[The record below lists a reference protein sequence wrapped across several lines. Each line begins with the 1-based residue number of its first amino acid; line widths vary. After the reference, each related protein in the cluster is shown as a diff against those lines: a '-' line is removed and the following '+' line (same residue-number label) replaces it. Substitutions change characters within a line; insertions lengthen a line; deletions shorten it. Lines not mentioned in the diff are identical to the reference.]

1 MENIKNNSPKNHN
14 EWKKSIEN
22 LNKIREEF
30 KLIGQVPKKHSKLIW
45 TRFREISREINRE
58 KNNFYKSQKTEPR
71 KNIELKKTLI
81 KEVKDILE
89 KEDWNE
95 YANQMKNIQKDW
107 KSIGFIPRKLS
118 DQLWEEFSSKCN
130 IYFDRIKAGYQKIS
144 EMELEIQKKKEV
156 FIDSIK
162 DFKIPHEFEAFK
174 IFSANQ
180 WEEFINL
187 GILKGNIN
195 AHLLDNYNKE
205 FISIIDKSKMD
216 VNLKKEAK
224 NHIRFFLIKDDEKEL
239 SKEIKNIKKKMD
251 EINSEVLQLENNMDY
266 FSSSSN
272 ENPILLEV
280 SSKLKELKSVEQHL
294 KEELV
299 PLRKMKRELDN
310 SFSLPPKKIHLL
322 K

>member
-1 MENIKNNSPKNHN
+1 
-14 EWKKSIEN
+14 
-22 LNKIREEF
+22 
-30 KLIGQVPKKHSKLIW
+30 
-45 TRFREISREINRE
+45 
-58 KNNFYKSQKTEPR
+58 
-71 KNIELKKTLI
+71 
-81 KEVKDILE
+81 
-89 KEDWNE
+89 
-95 YANQMKNIQKDW
+95 
-107 KSIGFIPRKLS
+107 
-118 DQLWEEFSSKCN
+118 
-130 IYFDRIKAGYQKIS
+130 
-144 EMELEIQKKKEV
+144 MELEIQKKKEV

-195 AHLLDNYNKE
+195 KNLSDNYNKE

-272 ENPILLEV
+272 ENPLLLEV
-280 SSKLKELKSVEQHL
+280 SSKLKELKSVRQHL

-310 SFSLPPKKIHLL
+310 SFNESDIEEKSEENPN
-322 K
+322 